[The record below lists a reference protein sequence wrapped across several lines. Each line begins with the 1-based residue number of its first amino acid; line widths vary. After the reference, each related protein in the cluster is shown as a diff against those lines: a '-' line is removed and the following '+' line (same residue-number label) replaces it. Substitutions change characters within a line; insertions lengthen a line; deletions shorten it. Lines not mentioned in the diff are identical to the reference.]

1 MVRSDIKHCSRFQQ
15 VHGNWTLSVYGKI
28 NINTPPPPVFPCF
41 KDIRSHL
48 WQKRGVH
55 RGAAWRGGFAVIE
68 SSSNSVHRHARPR
81 PPPIGSAVAWKE
93 WPCTARR
100 IRLPTTGDCRQCGYA
115 YACLVPLRPVLLA
128 RGRSGCA
135 DNDKGFSCTGLVPL
149 RSVLPTRGRSGRADN
164 DKQLNV

>member
-15 VHGNWTLSVYGKI
+15 VHGNWTLSVYGNI

-55 RGAAWRGGFAVIE
+55 RGAARRGVFAVIE

-81 PPPIGSAVAWKE
+81 PPPIGPPS
-93 WPCTARR
+93 
-100 IRLPTTGDCRQCGYA
+100 
-115 YACLVPLRPVLLA
+115 
-128 RGRSGCA
+128 
-135 DNDKGFSCTGLVPL
+135 
-149 RSVLPTRGRSGRADN
+149 RGRSGRAPLDAYGYQQPAIAGN
-164 DKQLNV
+164 AGTPMRASSPSDRLCRRVEGVAVRRMKNGFHARASSPSDRFCRRVEGVAVRTMTNS